1 MPAASK
7 TLGGKQMS
15 ETYREC
21 RLQIVYKHQF
31 GTQLYACAVIHLMFS
46 TGIPG
51 RQTCTEERA
60 LYPCGKAEQGTEI
73 VHSNGAQ
80 VQFGSGL
87 GIRVC
92 LYGVDVGS
100 RHGQCCTVLEGIAV
114 INMVIAESAQ
124 IGIAEHRLGIAEVMP
139 GSRTQPEGCVT
150 VERQQ
155 RTEIAS
161 ALNGWIECAAN
172 QIAIAVDAELVALL
186 VHHSAKRPAQL
197 RHFAVECSCLHRFHV
212 AHRTFDTM
220 VCKDKGYVYSVCK

>member
-31 GTQLYACAVIHLMFS
+31 GTQLYACAVIHLMFR
-46 TGIPG
+46 TRIPG

-60 LYPCGKAEQGTEI
+60 LYPCGIAEQGAEI

-100 RHGQCCTVLEGIAV
+100 WHGQCCTVLEGIAV
-114 INMVIAESAQ
+114 INTVIAESAQ
-124 IGIAEHRLGIAEVMP
+124 IGIAKDGGRISEVMA
-139 GSRTQPEGCVT
+139 GSRAQPERVVAVYGKEEADDASYGNQRAHHHEYGSAETLRT
-150 VERQQ
+150 VPVVLVRERPGG
-155 RTEIAS
+155 A
-161 ALNGWIECAAN
+161 
-172 QIAIAVDAELVALL
+172 DAEGVVLPHAGQMKPVN
-186 VHHSAKRPAQL
+186 R
-197 RHFAVECSCLHRFHV
+197 FAYSCS
-212 AHRTFDTM
+212 DT
-220 VCKDKGYVYSVCK
+220 